1 MSIQG
6 LIDLSKPKATGAGPA
21 PQRTVQLQ
29 ANRTGLYHTV
39 IEFDAADELA
49 ERTVREAVELL
60 CSVDVSLACRIVGK
74 SAHVGVL
81 LNYSTRHG
89 WTPGKGGA

>member
-1 MSIQG
+1 MSRQAVINM
-6 LIDLSKPKATGAGPA
+6 SRPKAAGAGPA
-21 PQRTVQLQ
+21 PQRTVQLE

-39 IEFDAADELA
+39 LEFDAGDELA
-49 ERTVREAVELL
+49 ERTVRQAVELL
-60 CSVDVSLACRIVGK
+60 CSVDTSLACRIVGK
-74 SAHVGVL
+74 ASHVGVL

>member
-1 MSIQG
+1 MSIQE
-6 LIDLSKPKATGAGPA
+6 LIDLSKSKAAGAGPV

-39 IEFDAADELA
+39 IEFDAGDELA

-60 CSVDVSLACRIVGK
+60 CSVDSSLACRIVGK